1 MPTPDTVLHE
11 ESKRN
16 REILADIVRAY
27 VETGEPISSRVISRS
42 HAESLSP
49 ATIRNVMGELEDA
62 GMLYQPHTS
71 AGRVPTVQAY
81 RFFAQQAME
90 QATLSPADQTWIRT
104 ELEAATTPE
113 EVAPSAPAMY
123 WPRCR
128 AGWASS

>member
-1 MPTPDTVLHE
+1 MMPTPDTVLH
-11 ESKRN
+11 SKRN

-81 RFFAQQAME
+81 RFFAQQAMD
-90 QATLSPADQTWIRT
+90 QATLSPADQTWI
-104 ELEAATTPE
+104 
-113 EVAPSAPAMY
+113 
-123 WPRCR
+123 
-128 AGWASS
+128 